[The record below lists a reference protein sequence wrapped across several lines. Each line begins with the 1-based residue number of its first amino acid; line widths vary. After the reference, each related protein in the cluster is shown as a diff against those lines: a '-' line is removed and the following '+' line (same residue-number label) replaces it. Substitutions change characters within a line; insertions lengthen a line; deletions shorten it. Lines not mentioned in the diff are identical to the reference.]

1 MSESKTETKSQ
12 SPNKVKGP
20 GFGKTVCVPFL
31 SGILGASLV
40 FGAINGVPFLKDK
53 FGRVEYVEP
62 PKQEIF
68 VNNDEQISLKNASD
82 TGVTVAQKVLPSVVG
97 ITIKYNVSSKYFNQ
111 TGEAEASGSG
121 VIISSDGYILTNNH
135 VISTKSAQTSSYL
148 ITEAT
153 ALNVYLYN
161 DETPYEAKVIGTDE
175 QSDLAVIK
183 IDKKDLTAATLGNSD
198 ELQVGEWCMAIG
210 NPLGMISSVTTGI
223 ISALNREIKDTD
235 GKTYN
240 LIQTDAAINSG
251 NSGGALVNSKGEVIG
266 INTLKASGEGIEGLG
281 FAIPVNTTKSIYS
294 DLITYNKVK
303 RPYIGLYGSDI
314 TEEIVKANPTA
325 KLTVGVY
332 IRKLEDYSPAEKAGL
347 RVGDIITAVDDQEV
361 KNMDDLNKIKNSHQI
376 GDTVKVKVNREGSER
391 NVDVTIGEQP

>member
-1 MSESKTETKSQ
+1 MSDTNNQNS
-12 SPNKVKGP
+12 NKVKGP
-20 GFGKTVCVPFL
+20 GFGKTVCVPFI
-31 SGILGASLV
+31 SGVLGATLV
-40 FGAINGVPFLKDK
+40 FGSIQGIPFLRDK

-68 VNNDEQISLKNASD
+68 INNDEQISLQNASD

-97 ITIKYNVSSKYFNQ
+97 IKITYSVSSKYYNQ
-111 TGEAEASGSG
+111 TAKAEAEGSG

-135 VISTKSAQTSSYL
+135 VIATDTSTSQYL

-153 ALNVYLYN
+153 SLNVYLYN

-183 IDKKDLTAATLGNSD
+183 IDKKDLVAATLGNSD
-198 ELQVGEWCMAIG
+198 DLQVGEWCMAIG
-210 NPLGMISSVTTGI
+210 NPLGMTSSVTTGV
-223 ISALNREIKDTD
+223 ISALNRELKDTD

-240 LIQTDAAINSG
+240 LIQTDTAINSG

-266 INTLKASGEGIEGLG
+266 INTLKASGTGVEGLG

-303 RPYIGLYGSDI
+303 RPYIGLYGSDV
-314 TEEIVKANPTA
+314 TEDIVKANPTA
-325 KLTVGVY
+325 KLVVGIY

-347 RVGDIITAVDDQEV
+347 RVGDVVVAIDEQKVST
-361 KNMDDLNKIKNSHQI
+361 MDELNKYKNEHQI
-376 GDTVKVKVNREGSER
+376 GDTIKLTLNREGEER
-391 NVDVTIGEQP
+391 TVELTLGEQP

>member
-1 MSESKTETKSQ
+1 MSDTNNQNS
-12 SPNKVKGP
+12 NKVKGP
-20 GFGKTVCVPFL
+20 GFGKTVCVPFI
-31 SGILGASLV
+31 SGVLGATLV
-40 FGAINGVPFLKDK
+40 FGSIQGIPFLRDK
-53 FGRVEYVEP
+53 FGRIEYVEP

-68 VNNDEQISLKNASD
+68 INNDEQISLQNASD

-97 ITIKYNVSSKYFNQ
+97 IKITYSVSSKYYNQ
-111 TGEAEASGSG
+111 TAKAEAEGSG

-135 VISTKSAQTSSYL
+135 VIATDTSTSQYL

-183 IDKKDLTAATLGNSD
+183 IDKKDFVAATLGNSD
-198 ELQVGEWCMAIG
+198 DLQVGEWCMAIG
-210 NPLGMISSVTTGI
+210 NPLGMTSSVTTGV
-223 ISALNREIKDTD
+223 ISALNRELKDTD

-240 LIQTDAAINSG
+240 LIQTDTAINSG

-266 INTLKASGEGIEGLG
+266 INTLKASGTGVEGLG

-303 RPYIGLYGSDI
+303 RPYIGLYGSDV
-314 TEEIVKANPTA
+314 TEDIVKANPTA
-325 KLTVGVY
+325 KLVVGIY

-347 RVGDIITAVDDQEV
+347 RVGDVVVAIDEQKVST
-361 KNMDDLNKIKNSHQI
+361 MDELNKYKNEHQI
-376 GDTVKVKVNREGSER
+376 GDTIKLTLNREGEER
-391 NVDVTIGEQP
+391 TVELTLGEQP

>member
-1 MSESKTETKSQ
+1 MSETKNQ
-12 SPNKVKGP
+12 NPNKVKGP
-20 GFGKTVCVPFL
+20 GFGKTVCIPFL
-31 SGILGASLV
+31 SGIVGATLV
-40 FGAINGVPFLKDK
+40 IGSIQGIPFLRDK

-68 VNNDEQISLKNASD
+68 VNNDEQVSLKNASD

-97 ITIKYNVSSKYFNQ
+97 ITVKYNVSSKYFNQ
-111 TGEAEASGSG
+111 SGEAEASGSG

-135 VISTKSAQTSSYL
+135 VISTDSAQTSSYL

-183 IDKKDLTAATLGNSD
+183 IEKTGLTAATLGNSD

-223 ISALNREIKDTD
+223 ISALDREIKDTD
-235 GKTYN
+235 GKKYN
-240 LIQTDAAINSG
+240 LIQTDTAINRG

-303 RPYIGLYGSDI
+303 RPYIGIYGSDI

-332 IRKLEDYSPAEKAGL
+332 VRKLVDYSPAEKAGI
-347 RVGDIITAVDDQEV
+347 RVGDVIVGIDDKEV
-361 KNMDDLNKIKNSHQI
+361 TSMDDLNKIKDSHNI
-376 GDTVKVKVNREGSER
+376 GDTVKIKINREGNER
-391 NVDVTIGEQP
+391 TIELTIGEQP

>member
-1 MSESKTETKSQ
+1 MSETKNQ
-12 SPNKVKGP
+12 NPNKVKGP
-20 GFGKTVCVPFL
+20 GFGKTVCIPFL
-31 SGILGASLV
+31 SGIVGATLV
-40 FGAINGVPFLKDK
+40 IGSIQGIPFLRDK
-53 FGRVEYVEP
+53 FGRVKYVEP

-68 VNNDEQISLKNASD
+68 VNNDEQVSLKNASD

-97 ITIKYNVSSKYFNQ
+97 ITVKYNVSSKYFNQ
-111 TGEAEASGSG
+111 SGEAEASGSG

-135 VISTKSAQTSSYL
+135 VISTDSAQTSSYL

-183 IDKKDLTAATLGNSD
+183 IEKTGLTAATLGNSD

-223 ISALNREIKDTD
+223 ISALDREIKDTD
-235 GKTYN
+235 GKKYN
-240 LIQTDAAINSG
+240 LIQTDTAINSG

-303 RPYIGLYGSDI
+303 RPYIGIYGSDI

-332 IRKLEDYSPAEKAGL
+332 VRKLVDYSPAEKAGI
-347 RVGDIITAVDDQEV
+347 RVGDVIVGIDDKEV
-361 KNMDDLNKIKNSHQI
+361 TSMDDLNKIKDSHNI
-376 GDTVKVKVNREGSER
+376 GDTVKIKINREGNER
-391 NVDVTIGEQP
+391 TIELTIGEQP